1 MHFISQKNIYSD
13 SKRREKELFDIKMFK
28 LCHVQEKLIPFS
40 SIYKIFF
47 KSQKMSKIYN
57 AIDLS
62 IILSRILPNNTRV
75 VYLKKEEERKQ
86 PAIVKHHRAT
96 RKRNENA
103 TLAS

>member
-1 MHFISQKNIYSD
+1 
-13 SKRREKELFDIKMFK
+13 MFK

-62 IILSRILPNNTRV
+62 IILSYLTQQYPSC
-75 VYLKKEEERKQ
+75 VYLKKSSNSKTSPRHEKEMKMQRWHPRIDLQ
-86 PAIVKHHRAT
+86 FLLI
-96 RKRNENA
+96 
-103 TLAS
+103 